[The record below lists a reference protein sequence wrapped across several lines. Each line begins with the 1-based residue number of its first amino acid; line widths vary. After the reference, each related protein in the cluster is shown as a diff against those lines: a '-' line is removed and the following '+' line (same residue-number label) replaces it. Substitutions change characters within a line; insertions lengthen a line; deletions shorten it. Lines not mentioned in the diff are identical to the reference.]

1 MKITKLFSLSLL
13 LLFITNVTAQEFKLG
28 KVSIAELEQKVH
40 PKDSSAAAAILYKKG
55 KTRMEYDE
63 NYGFVIIT
71 EVETRIKIYKK
82 EGYEWANQNV
92 WYYNESDFKEKV
104 SFSDAVTY
112 NLVDGKIEKTKLK
125 SDGVFDEVLNKLRA
139 QKKITMPNVKEGSV
153 IEFNYIIRTPSDRMI
168 REWDFQTSIPVNY
181 SEFSTYIPAS
191 AGIDQKYD
199 GRVFLFKIPTF
210 GL

>member
-1 MKITKLFSLSLL
+1 MKITKLFSLSILL
-13 LLFITNVTAQEFKLG
+13 LLITNVTAQEFKLG

-92 WYYNESDFKEKV
+92 WYYNESNFKEKV

-112 NLVDGKIEKTKLK
+112 NLVDGNIEKTKLK
-125 SDGVFDEVLNKLRA
+125 SDGVFDEVVSKFKGR
-139 QKKITMPNVKEGSV
+139 KK
-153 IEFNYIIRTPSDRMI
+153 
-168 REWDFQTSIPVNY
+168 
-181 SEFSTYIPAS
+181 
-191 AGIDQKYD
+191 
-199 GRVFLFKIPTF
+199 
-210 GL
+210 